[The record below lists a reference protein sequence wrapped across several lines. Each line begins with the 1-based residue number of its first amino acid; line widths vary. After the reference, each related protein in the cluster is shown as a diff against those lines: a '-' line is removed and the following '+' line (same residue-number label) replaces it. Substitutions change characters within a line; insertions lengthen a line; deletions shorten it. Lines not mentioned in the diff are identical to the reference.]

1 MSIEENIKI
10 LDEAQQAVEARDWD
24 RFDAVHDESVTTYSP
39 LSPEPTKG
47 IAAHREGMQ
56 GILKSFPDFV
66 MERDQVF
73 GSGEWICEV
82 STVKGTHKGPLKGPT
97 GEEIPPTNKPL
108 QFQTCSVMKIVNGK
122 ITEEHSYYDLLGMMA
137 QLGLEAQG

>member
-1 MSIEENIKI
+1 MSVEENIKV

-24 RFDAVHDESVTTYSP
+24 RFDALHDESVTTYSP
-39 LSPEPTKG
+39 LSLEPTKG

-73 GSGEWICEV
+73 GSGDWVCEV